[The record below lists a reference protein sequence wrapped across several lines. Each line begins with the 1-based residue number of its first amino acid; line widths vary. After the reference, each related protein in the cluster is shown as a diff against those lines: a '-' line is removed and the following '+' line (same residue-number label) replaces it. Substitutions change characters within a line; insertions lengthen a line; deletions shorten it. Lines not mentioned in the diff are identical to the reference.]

1 MASTMGALFA
11 EGSIPLGGDTA
22 TARPQ
27 TAPVFGSTIPARIR
41 PPPTPP
47 TEGSRRLRLWSSFG
61 LSDLHVAVIS
71 GKLDAV
77 RQALRG
83 DGVDINELSGYG
95 FTPLHMAAG
104 HGKLAVAELL
114 VESGAAVEVLGDRGY
129 TPLHL
134 TAVHGH
140 PDVARMLL
148 KCGADWASVD
158 LDGFAAIHL
167 AARAGH
173 TAMVR
178 LLLEAGVSIVSTGGP
193 RSSTPLHLAARF
205 GHTQTADALVRTPAD
220 LEQRLALMAAEDADM
235 RTPLQVGVHK
245 PDCLLHLRGLLS
257 ETQAQKEAIEA
268 ERRKALGIG
277 KKGKGKGKGKG
288 GKGKKKK

>member
-1 MASTMGALFA
+1 MGALFA
-11 EGSIPLGGDTA
+11 EGSISIGAEQPT
-22 TARPQ
+22 TRPQ

-47 TEGSRRLRLWSSFG
+47 TEGGRRLRLWSSFG

-71 GKLDAV
+71 GKEGDV
-77 RQALRG
+77 REALRSNIA
-83 DGVDINELSGYG
+83 DINELSGYG

-114 VESGAAVEVLGDRGY
+114 IEAGAAVEVLGDRGY

-134 TAVHGH
+134 TAGH
-140 PDVARMLL
+140 PDVARLLL
-148 KCGADWASVD
+148 KWGADWQAVD
-158 LDGFAAIHL
+158 LDGFAPIHL

-173 TAMVR
+173 VR
-178 LLLEAGVSIVSTGGP
+178 MLRVLLEAGGSVTAQGGP
-193 RSSTPLHLAARF
+193 KSSTPLHLAARF
-205 GHTQTADALVRTPAD
+205 GHISAVDCIVKTPIE
-220 LEQRLALMAAEDADM
+220 LEERLALMNAEDADM

-245 PDCLLHLRGLLS
+245 PECQSHLRGLLAD
-257 ETQAQKEAIEA
+257 TQQQKDAIEA
-268 ERRKALGIG
+268 ERRKALGLG

-288 GKGKKKK
+288 TKKKK